1 MGILKRAI
9 AKDASV
15 VACAID
21 ATDIVSQIESIHQTS
36 AVVTAA
42 LGRLSIAASMMGY
55 GLKSENDSVTL
66 RVKGNGPTGMLTA
79 VADSHGNVKADVEHP
94 VVEIPLNAQGK
105 LDVGGAVGN
114 DGTLSVVK
122 DLGLKEPYVGIVP
135 LVSGEIA
142 EDIAQYFAT
151 SEQTP
156 TVCGLGVL
164 VNPDLSVKVAG
175 GYLIQ
180 LLPFASDACI
190 DTIENNLKSMP
201 PVTTMMTQGMT
212 AEQIAL
218 RLLDGLE
225 PNLLDESEV
234 AYHCDCSRIR
244 TEKVLAALGEKELTN
259 LSEEGKPIEVCCHF
273 CKKVYTF
280 QPEELKV
287 MALQVAGN
295 HTDEA

>member
-15 VACAID
+15 VATAVD
-21 ATDIVSQIESIHQTS
+21 ATDIVAEIEKIRQTS

-55 GLKSENDSVTL
+55 DLKNENDTVTL
-66 RVKGNGPTGMLTA
+66 RVKGGGPAGMLVA
-79 VADSHGNVKADVEHP
+79 VADSRGNVKADVDQP
-94 VVEIPLNAQGK
+94 VVELPLNAKGN
-105 LDVGGAVGN
+105 LDVGCVVGT

-142 EDIAQYFAT
+142 EDVAQYFAT

-164 VNPDLSVKVAG
+164 VNPDLTVNVAG
-175 GYLIQ
+175 GFLIEV
-180 LLPFASDACI
+180 LPFASDACI
-190 DTIENNLKSMP
+190 DTIEKNLKTLP

-212 AEQIAL
+212 TDQIAL

-225 PNLLDESEV
+225 PNLLDEGEV
-234 AYHCDCSRIR
+234 HYQCDCNRER
-244 TEKVLAALGEKELTN
+244 TERVLKALGNQELTQ
-259 LSEEGKPIEVCCHF
+259 LIAEGEPVEVNCHF
-273 CKKVYTF
+273 CGKKYTF
-280 QPEELKV
+280 TPEELQQ
-287 MALQVAGN
+287 LR
-295 HTDEA
+295 DEEPEE

>member
-1 MGILKRAI
+1 MGRLKRAI

-15 VACAID
+15 VACAVD
-21 ATDIVSQIESIHQTS
+21 ATDIVAQIEQIHQTS

-55 GLKSENDSVTL
+55 GLKGQNDTITL
-66 RVKGNGPTGMLTA
+66 RVSGGGPSGMLTA
-79 VADSHGNVKADVEHP
+79 VADSRGNVKADVEHP
-94 VVEIPLNAQGK
+94 IVELPLNAQGK
-105 LDVGGAVGN
+105 LDVGGAVGA

-122 DLGLKEPYVGIVP
+122 DLGLKEPYVGVVP

-164 VNPDLSVKVAG
+164 VKPDLTVQVAG

-180 LLPFASDACI
+180 VLPFASDACI
-190 DTIENNLKSMP
+190 DTIENNLKTLP
-201 PVTTMMTQGMT
+201 PMTKMMTEGMT
-212 AEQIAL
+212 PDQIAL

-225 PNLLDESEV
+225 PNLLDEAEV
-234 AYHCDCSRIR
+234 AYHCDCSRER
-244 TEKVLAALGEKELTN
+244 TERMLLSLGAKELQS
-259 LSEEGKPIEVCCHF
+259 LEEEQKTIEVCCHF
-273 CKKVYTF
+273 CGKNTASHRKKY
-280 QPEELKV
+280 
-287 MALQVAGN
+287 GRC
-295 HTDEA
+295 D